1 VNFSWLTR
9 GEGWDI
15 GLYCIALHDNV
26 LVMQVWD
33 LGVGYLRNDD
43 DDDDDDDDQGAWKP
57 RIDDEYF

>member
-1 VNFSWLTR
+1 
-9 GEGWDI
+9 
-15 GLYCIALHDNV
+15 
-26 LVMQVWD
+26 MQVWD